1 MKKFLKKIIYC
12 KTIAK
17 LNIYARLFILQKAY
31 EGLGKYAAVLE
42 GGVHPKH
49 RLMKYHQFF
58 VDNVESEDVVLDIG
72 CGNGLLALDIAQKA
86 TKIVGIDLNSSN
98 IKQAEERR
106 KKYGYDNVVFRLED
120 ATEIE
125 FDRRFD
131 KIVISNILEHI
142 KERKTFLNK
151 IKKLSSV
158 LLIRVPMINRDWL
171 TLYKKE
177 LGLEYRLDRSHYIEY
192 TVESLQ
198 TELKEAGF
206 ILKQFTV
213 QFGELWGIAQ
223 AVTNAEP
230 EGTIITHT
238 KTQRHRDI

>member
-1 MKKFLKKIIYC
+1 MKNFFKKIIYC

-17 LNIYARLFILQKAY
+17 LNVYVRLFILQKAY
-31 EGLGKYAAVLE
+31 EGLGKYASVLE
-42 GGVHPKH
+42 GGTHPKH

-72 CGNGLLALDIAQKA
+72 CGNGLLALDMAQKVK
-86 TKIVGIDLNSSN
+86 KIVGIDLNRNN
-98 IKQAEERR
+98 IKQAEEMR
-106 KKYGYDNVVFRLED
+106 KKHGYDNVVFRLED

-125 FDRRFD
+125 FDRRFH

-142 KERKTFLNK
+142 KERKTFLNR
-151 IKKLSSV
+151 IRKLSST

-192 TVESLQ
+192 TAESLE

-206 ILKQFTV
+206 ILTQF
-213 QFGELWGIAQ
+213 
-223 AVTNAEP
+223 NC
-230 EGTIITHT
+230 TIW
-238 KTQRHRDI
+238 RVMGNCANRDK

>member
-1 MKKFLKKIIYC
+1 MYIL
-12 KTIAK
+12 
-17 LNIYARLFILQKAY
+17 RLFILQKAY

-58 VDNVESEDVVLDIG
+58 VDNIESEDVVLDIG
-72 CGNGLLALDIAQKA
+72 CGNGLLALDLAQKA
-86 TKIVGIDLNSSN
+86 KKIVAVDLNSDN
-98 IKQAEERR
+98 IKQAEEWR

-120 ATEIE
+120 ATKIE
-125 FDRRFD
+125 FAHRFD

-142 KERKTFLNK
+142 KERKSFLNR
-151 IKKLSSV
+151 IRKLSST
-158 LLIRVPMINRDWL
+158 LLIRVPMENRDWL

-192 TVESLQ
+192 TAESLEK
-198 TELKEAGF
+198 ELKEAGF
-206 ILKQFTV
+206 MLKQFTV

-223 AVTNAEP
+223 TVTNEEP
-230 EGTIITHT
+230 TGTII
-238 KTQRHRDI
+238 